1 MGMVLIHMSYVFK
14 VFPTAQSVY
23 HFHFSK
29 TLLEKFFFAVASGSI
44 AGWRDGEE
52 RRYSEGGMKE
62 GRKGGREERNLNTFL
77 DANSHFKAL
86 EGFKYFFFLLFVDS
100 QKHQT

>member
-1 MGMVLIHMSYVFK
+1 MFLRYF
-14 VFPTAQSVY
+14 
-23 HFHFSK
+23 
-29 TLLEKFFFAVASGSI
+29 LLHNLYIIFIFQNSSENDFFFAVASGSI
-44 AGWRDGEE
+44 ARWRDGEE

>member
-1 MGMVLIHMSYVFK
+1 MFLRYFLLHNLYIIFI
-14 VFPTAQSVY
+14 FPKL
-23 HFHFSK
+23 FSK
-29 TLLEKFFFAVASGSI
+29 RFFFAVASGSI
-44 AGWRDGEE
+44 ARWRDGEE

-86 EGFKYFFFLLFVDS
+86 EGFTYLTYFFFLLFVDS